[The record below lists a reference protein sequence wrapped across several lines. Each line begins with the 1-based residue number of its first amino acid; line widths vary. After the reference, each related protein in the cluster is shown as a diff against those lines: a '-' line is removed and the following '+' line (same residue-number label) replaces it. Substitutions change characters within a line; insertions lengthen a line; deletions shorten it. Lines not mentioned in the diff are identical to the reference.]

1 MSSRVLL
8 LAGTSEARV
17 LAGRLWDMPGLKVI
31 ASLAGLTDAPRLP
44 AAETRIGGFG
54 GADGLARYLAN
65 HRIRALIDATHPFAR
80 RMPWN
85 AKAACE
91 ATGVP
96 RLRLL
101 RPEWQLR
108 PSWISATDLAEAV
121 AILPSGARVLLTVGR
136 GGIAPF
142 LCRADLRI
150 VARSIEPA
158 GPLPSNAVA
167 IEERPPF
174 TLAKE
179 VALMSSHRITHLVT
193 KNAGG
198 AGDAKLDAADALG
211 ITTVMISRPDQP
223 PGAVHADTVAE
234 AVAWLREVVGIGL

>member
-1 MSSRVLL
+1 MTARVLL
-8 LAGTSEARV
+8 LAGTNEARV

-44 AAETRIGGFG
+44 VAETRIGGFG
-54 GADGLARYLAN
+54 GADGLAVYIAN
-65 HRIRALIDATHPFAR
+65 HGIDAVIDATHPFAR

-85 AKAACE
+85 AMAACD

-101 RPEWQLR
+101 RPAWEKR
-108 PSWISATDLAEAV
+108 PGWRNVADLAEAV
-121 AILPSGARVLLTVGR
+121 AALPSGARVLLTTGR

-142 LCRADLRI
+142 LCRPDLRI

-158 GPLPSNAVA
+158 GPLPPNAVS

-174 TLAKE
+174 SLASE
-179 VALMSSHRITHLVT
+179 VALMSSHRITDLVS
-193 KNAGG
+193 KNSGG
-198 AGDAKLDAADALG
+198 SGTAKLDAAEKLG
-211 ITTVMISRPDQP
+211 ITTVMIARPAQP
-223 PGAVHADTVAE
+223 AGDCAETVE
-234 AVAWLREVVGIGL
+234 DAVAWLREIVGFAR